1 MAVIFA
7 RIGAFFVS
15 IFGKIL
21 VIVLPLVLDW
31 IKTQAVLLIT
41 KIKAKMADR
50 AKNKEAREK
59 LEKAET
65 PEEIDDAAKD
75 VASKF

>member
-65 PEEIDDAAKD
+65 PEQIDAGAKD
-75 VASKF
+75 IADNF